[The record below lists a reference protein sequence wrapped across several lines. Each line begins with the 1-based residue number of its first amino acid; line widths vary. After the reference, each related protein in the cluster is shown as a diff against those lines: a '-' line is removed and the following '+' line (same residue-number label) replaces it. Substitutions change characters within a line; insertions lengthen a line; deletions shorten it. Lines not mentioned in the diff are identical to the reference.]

1 MFSAFDGVAKGTCF
15 GGAKWHKHGCYCVEN
30 SRYAP
35 EHVVCEDNHRFTPTD
50 FFPNT
55 YQCGA
60 ANSETSVS
68 GYCPKAACTC
78 KEEWSY
84 SSNDYSGCDNNSPG
98 ASNPWC
104 VVTAPCLG
112 STTLSGRLHHWVKC
126 TPEIT
131 ITTTKKITKTTATAT
146 ATATTAATTITEKT
160 ATNATT
166 AATTASTTIASTAAP
181 SPTPTTALG
190 KECVCLEEWSYE
202 EIAYTGCPPSPI
214 VTDNDT
220 YTWCYTTG
228 KCIGSDDSKHTSTNY
243 PYKQWAKCGA
253 SASPSPSASD
263 SDSATSAASTMT
275 TTTINTVDPYNN
287 SSATTNTQL
296 QKSSSAGIAVGVT
309 FGVLLIFAAAV
320 LLILRQKR
328 NRDHE
333 DADAGVDALHVG
345 NLPFD
350 PNGRPAAVQ
359 LVPNVMYR
367 PADGSNDAGNAEEQ
381 YTMAGGYAGVF
392 AEGVQGNN
400 NHSNNS
406 NTAASTSS
414 AIVYAVPVMENRSV
428 VSTYSNEGGSAADVE
443 PGTVVYMPPSTSS
456 ANVVATAGG
465 DGSRSGRVPMYSVPT
480 TSREAAAA
488 ARNRGNGFVDD
499 NNTYDMAPPGQ
510 RSATANNRSN
520 ANANTANGIVDGNNT
535 YDMAPPGQRSAT
547 ANNRSDANANTANGV
562 VDGMQAP
569 RVRARG
575 RGGGGGKARSTQQR
589 TPSIY
594 AGFAE
599 DEEV

>member
-35 EHVVCEDNHRFTPTD
+35 EHVVCEDGHRFTPTD
-50 FFPNT
+50 FFPKT

-84 SSNDYSGCDNNSPG
+84 SGNEYAGCDNNSPG
-98 ASNPWC
+98 ASNPC
-104 VVTAPCLG
+104 
-112 STTLSGRLHHWVKC
+112 
-126 TPEIT
+126 
-131 ITTTKKITKTTATAT
+131 
-146 ATATTAATTITEKT
+146 
-160 ATNATT
+160 
-166 AATTASTTIASTAAP
+166 
-181 SPTPTTALG
+181 
-190 KECVCLEEWSYE
+190 
-202 EIAYTGCPPSPI
+202 PI

-328 NRDHE
+328 NGDHE

-381 YTMAGGYAGVF
+381 YAMAGGYAGVF
-392 AEGVQGNN
+392 AEDVQGNH
-400 NHSNNS
+400 NHNNNS
-406 NTAASTSS
+406 NTAAAAASTSS
-414 AIVYAVPVMENRSV
+414 AIVYAVPVMENRTV

-456 ANVVATAGG
+456 AKVAATAGG
-465 DGSRSGRVPMYSVPT
+465 DGSRSGRAPTYSVPT
-480 TSREAAAA
+480 TSRGAAAA
-488 ARNRGNGFVDD
+488 AQNGGNGF
-499 NNTYDMAPPGQ
+499 
-510 RSATANNRSN
+510 
-520 ANANTANGIVDGNNT
+520 VDGNNT

-547 ANNRSDANANTANGV
+547 ANNRSDANANTANGIVDGNNTYDMAPPGQRSATANKRSDANANTANRV

-575 RGGGGGKARSTQQR
+575 RGGGGGKANTEHFATFAAAFSRRPYIRETGGALLVRLDTSLAGRPLKLTA
-589 TPSIY
+589 TLNGSIRFPLLVQPFT
-594 AGFAE
+594 AGSDPTATLLRFPFDLTMMPPMVTADAE
-599 DEEV
+599 ITLAAQKDSPHA